1 MHELHDLCEL
11 FPRLGS
17 AEFDALREDIKAN
30 GLREPIVLHEGSAVT
45 QDELQEFVKTY
56 LRSSRTP
63 EHFEFKAELPYN
75 ETGKLL
81 RRVIRE
87 DLAHLGDGS
96 TL

>member
-1 MHELHDLCEL
+1 MQPLKSQLAGKLVIEYPTLT
-11 FPRLGS
+11 
-17 AEFDALREDIKAN
+17 
-30 GLREPIVLHEGSAVT
+30 VLLPGDESSYDVIT
-45 QDELQEFVKTY
+45 QEELQEFVKTY

-87 DLAHLGDGS
+87 L
-96 TL
+96 